1 MKRLIRS
8 LASRADGFLC
18 RRPLTMVGSV
28 IVLSIAAEFVL
39 MWQIRSAFG
48 KPPTPPSRPAA
59 TRPADDLA
67 IRLEKIERRLDEL
80 GTIFVHFN
88 P

>member
-1 MKRLIRS
+1 MKRLFRS
-8 LASRADGFLC
+8 IANRADGLLC

-28 IVLSIAAEFVL
+28 IVLSIAVEFVL

-48 KPPTPPSRPAA
+48 HSPVPPRRPAA
-59 TRPADDLA
+59 TRSADDVA

-80 GTIFVHFN
+80 GTIFVNLN